1 MEKKRHILQTTSL
14 YAGVMCF
21 IASLVCGAFLYIKV
35 NELGAD
41 HPISAS
47 FLASMFFFF
56 FVGFLLTIV
65 GKADVPDLRISSIGK
80 TQD

>member
-1 MEKKRHILQTTSL
+1 LEKKRHILQKITL
-14 YAGVMCF
+14 FIGVVCF
-21 IASLVCGAFLYIKV
+21 MLSLVCGVFLYLKV

-47 FLASMFFFF
+47 FLGSMFFFF

-65 GKADVPDLRISSIGK
+65 GKADVPDLRISSLEK
-80 TQD
+80 DQN

>member
-1 MEKKRHILQTTSL
+1 MEKKRHILQKITLFIGVVCFVISL
-14 YAGVMCF
+14 MCGV
-21 IASLVCGAFLYIKV
+21 LLYVKV

-56 FVGFLLTIV
+56 FVGFLLTVV
-65 GKADVPDLRISSIGK
+65 GKADVPDLRISSINK
-80 TQD
+80 DQD